1 MSSAEVED
9 RCRFMLKETRT
20 FVLYDE
26 RHKNHQTRKS
36 DPCEVSERIETAREA
51 LIRSG
56 IEIAWRKPEVCEHPL
71 VFLTHSR
78 EMIDALRK
86 YSSLAEPD
94 DQIFTR
100 FCRDFTYSTPIT
112 RGTFNQ
118 AMISACCSIEAAE
131 LIKTKTAKL
140 TLSLSRPPGH
150 HAGHDFYHG
159 FCFFN
164 NSALAAR
171 NLREKAEKVAILDFD
186 IHHCDGTQDIFYRTG
201 EVLVISLHADPN
213 LIFPHTGFAEDQGEE
228 LGKGM
233 IVNIPLEVGISA
245 GEYKKRFNGAIKIL
259 DDFRPDALVVEAG
272 FDGHKTDFPPGG
284 QPLTELSDED
294 FGHLGERIGS
304 LDIPCCV
311 VFGGGYNISH
321 LPNSV
326 LAFFTALENRLIKGR
341 KTL

>member
-1 MSSAEVED
+1 
-9 RCRFMLKETRT
+9 MLKESRT
-20 FVLYDE
+20 FVVYDE

-36 DPCEVSERIETAREA
+36 DPCEVSERIEAVKEA
-51 LIRSG
+51 LINSG
-56 IEIAWRKPEVCEHPL
+56 LEIVWRKPEVYEHPL
-71 VFLTHSR
+71 ILKTHSKK
-78 EMIDALRK
+78 MIEALRK
-86 YSSLAEPD
+86 YSILAELG

-112 RGTFNQ
+112 RGTFGQ
-118 AMISACCSIEAAE
+118 AIISACCNIEAAG

-150 HAGHDFYHG
+150 HAGYDFYHG

-171 NLREKAEKVAILDFD
+171 NLREKARKVAILDFD

-201 EVLVISLHADPN
+201 EVLVISLHANPN
-213 LIFPHTGFAEDQGEE
+213 LIFPHTGFVEEQGEG

-233 IVNIPLEVGISA
+233 IVNMPLEVGISA
-245 GEYKKRFNGAIKIL
+245 GKYKKRFDDAIKIL
-259 DDFRPDALVVEAG
+259 DDFNPDALVLEAG
-272 FDGHKTDFPPGG
+272 FDGHRADFPPGG

-294 FGHLGERIGS
+294 FGYLGDRIGL
-304 LDIPCCV
+304 LDIPTCV
-311 VFGGGYNISH
+311 VFGGGYNLEH

-326 LAFFTALENRLIKGR
+326 LEFFTALENRLIKGR
-341 KTL
+341 KTS